1 MILEILDGWGT
12 LAGAEFLSPRSFLPF
27 FAKYLPLI
35 NVDGFFLGMVLRS
48 DVFYEAE
55 YRELCIQQL
64 SLYQPSKM
72 SLSYLKDL
80 VETTHVFLKLMEH
93 MSKTSHIMI
102 SSKKTKR
109 VKPKLGGAKK
119 PSKSGLT
126 SGGGDG
132 FISQRESNEQIWDTI
147 SLELS
152 RILQD
157 SSFELPDI
165 GSPFDAT
172 SEIPI
177 EDQRSHAMYRIQEFL
192 KENKPAKAIALLRY
206 STLGFLF

>member
-1 MILEILDGWGT
+1 MC
-12 LAGAEFLSPRSFLPF
+12 
-27 FAKYLPLI
+27 LI
-35 NVDGFFLGMVLRS
+35 WARRMHLGVRAYQELLLNIVAMVSSKDEAIRNSGMVLRS

-109 VKPKLGGAKK
+109 VKPKSGGAKK
-119 PSKSGLT
+119 SGKSGLT

-152 RILQD
+152 RILQVIVT
-157 SSFELPDI
+157 FYMI
-165 GSPFDAT
+165 
-172 SEIPI
+172 II
-177 EDQRSHAMYRIQEFL
+177 ESNPPNLIQ
-192 KENKPAKAIALLRY
+192 
-206 STLGFLF
+206 

>member
-1 MILEILDGWGT
+1 
-12 LAGAEFLSPRSFLPF
+12 
-27 FAKYLPLI
+27 
-35 NVDGFFLGMVLRS
+35 MVLRS

-109 VKPKLGGAKK
+109 VKPKSGGAKK
-119 PSKSGLT
+119 PGKSGLT

-152 RILQD
+152 RILQVIVTFYMIIIESNPPNLIDTLDIFKD
-157 SSFELPDI
+157 SQ
-165 GSPFDAT
+165 T
-172 SEIPI
+172 
-177 EDQRSHAMYRIQEFL
+177 
-192 KENKPAKAIALLRY
+192 
-206 STLGFLF
+206 